1 MLQVLHQMSL
11 FTCKTN
17 EAHVI
22 KCLSELLQNNLKN
35 TSFEIDHKGI
45 RLKMTD
51 SNKKILI
58 DLELFAENFSLF
70 KFKSS
75 KKLYIGLNQGHFYK
89 MLKTIKKKD
98 SIVLFIEDEKT
109 TDLGI
114 QIIPKEKNRITE
126 SFIKIQNIQHLDIDV
141 PEGYSNPVIVPSSEY
156 QKMCKDMANIS
167 NTISVTSRKYNIKFS
182 SNAGSVYS
190 REVKFG
196 ENDDE
201 EYSETPVTQEFDTE
215 QLTRISKIAGL
226 NSSGTNN
233 MQIYQNSNLPLLFR
247 SPTGSLGKI
256 SIYVKSKQQIE
267 EDEQT
272 QNSGSVDRNE

>member
-1 MLQVLHQMSL
+1 MTL

-35 TSFEIDHKGI
+35 TSFEIDQNGI

-58 DLELFAENFSLF
+58 DLELYSENFSLY
-70 KFKSS
+70 KFKST

-98 SIVLFIEDEKT
+98 SIVLFIDEEKSS
-109 TDLGI
+109 DLGI
-114 QIIPKEKNRITE
+114 QIIPKEKNRVTT
-126 SFIKIQNIQHLDIDV
+126 SYIKIQNIQHLDIDV
-141 PEGYSNPVIVPSSEY
+141 PQGYSNPVIVPSSEY
-156 QKMCKDMANIS
+156 QKMCKDMSNIS
-167 NTISVTSRKYNIKFS
+167 STISVTSRKYNIKFS

-190 REVKFG
+190 REVIFG

-201 EYSETPVTQEFDTE
+201 DDCKESTQDFDTE

-226 NSSGTNN
+226 NNSGTNN
-233 MQIYQNSNLPLLFR
+233 MQIYQNNNLPLLFR

-256 SIYVKSKQQIE
+256 SIYVKSRDQIE
-267 EDEQT
+267 EDE
-272 QNSGSVDRNE
+272 NRVCDE

>member
-1 MLQVLHQMSL
+1 MSL

-17 EAHVI
+17 EAHVV
-22 KCLSELLQNNLKN
+22 KCLSELLQNSLKN
-35 TSFEIDHKGI
+35 TSFEIDQKGI

-75 KKLYIGLNQGHFYK
+75 KKLYIGLNQSHFYK

-114 QIIPKEKNRITE
+114 QIIPKEKNRVTE

-167 NTISVTSRKYNIKFS
+167 NTISVTSTKYNIKFS

-190 REVKFG
+190 REVTFG
-196 ENDDE
+196 ENDQEDDFD
-201 EYSETPVTQEFDTE
+201 PVTQEFDTE

-233 MQIYQNSNLPLLFR
+233 MQIYQNPNLPLLFR

-256 SIYVKSKQQIE
+256 SIYVKSKLQIE
-267 EDEQT
+267 EDEQI
-272 QNSGSVDRNE
+272 QNNGSIEEDEE

>member
-1 MLQVLHQMSL
+1 MTI

-35 TSFEIDHKGI
+35 TSFQIDSKGI

-58 DLELFAENFSLF
+58 DLELEADKFTLYN
-70 KFKSS
+70 FKSP
-75 KKLYIGLNQGHFYK
+75 KKLYIGVNQSHLYK

-98 SIVLFIEDEKT
+98 SIVLFITDEKS

-114 QIIPKEKNRITE
+114 QIIPKEKNRITT
-126 SFIKIQNIQHLDIDV
+126 SYIKIQTIQHLDIDV
-141 PEGYSNPVIVPSSEY
+141 PDGYTTPVIVPSNEY
-156 QKMCKDMANIS
+156 QKMCKDMTNIS
-167 NTISVTSRKYNIKFS
+167 SSIFVTSKRYNIKFG

-190 REVKFG
+190 REVVFG
-196 ENDDE
+196 EKDEDDE
-201 EYSETPVTQEFDTE
+201 KDYEVTQEFETE

-226 NSSGTNN
+226 NSGSNN
-233 MQIYQNSNLPLLFR
+233 MQIFQDENLPLLFR
-247 SPTGSLGKI
+247 SSTGSLGKI

-267 EDEQT
+267 EDEQ
-272 QNSGSVDRNE
+272 SHPGSKMTENEE

>member
-1 MLQVLHQMSL
+1 MTL

-35 TSFEIDHKGI
+35 TSFEIDQKGI

-58 DLELFAENFSLF
+58 DLELYAENFSLY
-70 KFKSS
+70 KFKSP
-75 KKLYIGLNQGHFYK
+75 KKLFIGLNQGHFYK

-98 SIVLFIEDEKT
+98 SIVLFIDEEKP

-114 QIIPKEKNRITE
+114 QIIPKEKNRVTT
-126 SFIKIQNIQHLDIDV
+126 SYIKIQNIQHLDIDV
-141 PEGYSNPVIVPSSEY
+141 PDGYSNPVIVPSSEY

-167 NTISVTSRKYNIKFS
+167 STISVTSRKYNIKFS

-190 REVKFG
+190 REVIFG

-201 EYSETPVTQEFDTE
+201 DDGKIENTQDFDTE

-226 NSSGTNN
+226 NNSGTNN
-233 MQIYQNSNLPLLFR
+233 MQIYQNNNLPLLFR

-256 SIYVKSKQQIE
+256 SIYVKSREQIE
-267 EDEQT
+267 EDEH
-272 QNSGSVDRNE
+272 NNRVVDE